1 MRKRA
6 ASVFVLLIL
15 AFACS
20 KKGVENANPYQTIER
35 EDVQLTTKQTVCVE
49 YGNALALNYFKLMYE
64 LNGADGKR
72 SFFVSPLGLE
82 LLFGLFN
89 AGASG
94 DAADEIPA
102 VMGLGQGETEQLNEY
117 LSSLSEQLLKL
128 DPLSRIRISNIGFIN
143 KDLFDLKQPYSED
156 AARYYCAPVTSED
169 FSQSEELTE
178 RINGWCN
185 EKTEGAIPRII
196 DQVNPQGFFYMFN
209 AVYFNGAWTSKFDA
223 RKTKEE
229 DFYLGNGTAKVKM
242 MKQESRLGYAMT
254 EDYKMLCLPY
264 GNEAFRMNIILP
276 HENKNM
282 GEIVSSLDQDSWKI
296 SLSRMFLQPVDV
308 WLPRFETENYYGN
321 LNDQIKA
328 LGLGSVFLPGNMD
341 DMAEGIAAEYIIQST
356 HIKVTEEGTEA
367 AAVTGN
373 VSYTSNMSEGNAVPV
388 EFHANRPFVYFI
400 TEYSTGAILFAGQY
414 AGE

>member
-1 MRKRA
+1 MKRLTA
-6 ASVFVLLIL
+6 IFAILIL
-15 AFACS
+15 VLSCAKDN
-20 KKGVENANPYQTIER
+20 KKDTSTPSITER
-35 EDVQLTTKQTVCVE
+35 TDVQLTTKQTVCVE
-49 YGNALALNYFKLMYE
+49 YGNALALNYFKLVHE
-64 LNGADGKR
+64 LNGADGTR

-89 AGASG
+89 AGATG
-94 DAADEIPA
+94 DASADIPA
-102 VMGLGQGETEQLNEY
+102 VMGLRQGETEELNEY
-117 LSSLSEQLLKL
+117 LSSLSDQLLKL

-169 FSQSEELTE
+169 FSKSEELKE

-209 AVYFNGAWTSKFDA
+209 AVYFNGDWTSKFDA
-223 RKTKEE
+223 KKTREE
-229 DFYLGNGTAKVKM
+229 DFFRGNGTTKVKM
-242 MKQESRLGYAMT
+242 MKQESRFGYAVT

-276 HENKNM
+276 QENRSID
-282 GEIVSSLDQDSWKI
+282 EIVSSLDQDSWK
-296 SLSRMFLQPVDV
+296 SAVSRMLLQPVDV
-308 WLPRFETENYYGN
+308 WLPRFETENYFGN
-321 LNDQIKA
+321 LNSQIKA
-328 LGLGSVFLPGNMD
+328 LGLGRVFLPGNMD
-341 DMAEGIAAEYIIQST
+341 NLAEGIAAEYIIQST

-373 VSYTSNMSEGNAVPV
+373 VSYTSNLSEGNAVPV